1 MFKLPSTLYSGT
13 VKVRNCGLGPHADQ
27 TAEMVRNPHFT
38 AQLKVIN
45 KQDGVNALVML
56 QKVLQSMRALLFV
69 IKRNIYTS
77 P

>member
-1 MFKLPSTLYSGT
+1 M
-13 VKVRNCGLGPHADQ
+13 NCTIEGNKQA
-27 TAEMVRNPHFT
+27 A
-38 AQLKVIN
+38 AQGN
-45 KQDGVNALVML
+45 TWQDGVNALVML

>member
-1 MFKLPSTLYSGT
+1 MRTKLLKWSAIS
-13 VKVRNCGLGPHADQ
+13 
-27 TAEMVRNPHFT
+27 PHFT